1 MDSKDN
7 NIHLTGYHATK
18 FENIEKIIHPN
29 DFKASNS
36 SKDWLGRGVYFWDE
50 IYNAKWWADIRY
62 KNEKSVILKST
73 LECDDDLFL
82 DLDST
87 EEIHEYK
94 KFTSNISDY
103 IKQLPED
110 LQNTYLNLNFT
121 DIKAVRCFY
130 LNVYKLLFD
139 IALVRRT
146 FDVEGSYN
154 ADDGITLT
162 RTQLCVTDSYQNQ
175 VIEDIEVCNE

>member
-1 MDSKDN
+1 MISKDN
-7 NIHLTGYHATK
+7 NIHLACYHATK
-18 FENIEKIIHPN
+18 AEYSEKILN
-29 DFKASNS
+29 TKDFKS
-36 SKDWLGRGVYFWDE
+36 SVSERDWLGTGIYFWDE
-50 IYNAKWWADIRY
+50 IYNAKWWAKIRY
-62 KNEKSVILKST
+62 KNEKSVIIKSL
-73 LECDDDLFL
+73 LECDNDLFL

-87 EEIHEYK
+87 EEILAYK

-110 LQNTYLNLNFT
+110 LQNTYLNLNFK

-130 LNVYKLLFD
+130 LNVYKKLFD
-139 IALVRRT
+139 IAIIRRT
-146 FDVEGSYN
+146 FDVEGSYR

-175 VIEDIEVCNE
+175 VIKDIGVCNE